1 MEVHNSNELEYNTAV
16 YHAGAEV
23 LLTDGFVAGNGTTF
37 RAYVEGCSGNFQSIQ
52 TTTEMEEDE

>member
-1 MEVHNSNELEYNTAV
+1 V
-16 YHAGAEV
+16 GAEV